1 MSTTS
6 TPSTAGPPEPPW
18 STVFGDR
25 SVVHPFDERPAGE
38 RYYRHPGDVVRLVVW
53 AVVTI
58 AVVLFVQI
66 ATDTSAGVT
75 TDLGRAG
82 ARAATA
88 VRELVLALTQVAVVV
103 TALGIVA
110 LLVVQRRWRRLGFV
124 VLGAVAGAAIVT
136 LLDQLL
142 DVPGRLP
149 DAVSSGTWLASTRFP
164 NLAVVGAAAAT
175 ATVGKPWLSRPWARA
190 TNVALLVLVV
200 AMAVAGTAGV
210 PPLLLAMAAGT
221 TVGAAVLVL
230 FGAPNRRP
238 SPAAVAA
245 ALDGAG
251 APLRT
256 LELQRAVGGRSQLY
270 RATTEDGRRL
280 FLKVFS
286 QDSRDAE
293 LLYRGYRTLVLRGPN
308 DDWPSSSLDDDV
320 RREAFLLLL
329 LGAAGVRTP
338 RLEAL
343 ATLSDGSIALAMND
357 VGGRPLD
364 TLTVDE
370 IDADLLDAVW
380 RQVDLMARNRVA
392 HRSLRAANILVAA
405 GEPVVADVGF
415 GHESASPRLLS
426 IDRAELLASLAVLVG
441 PTLAV
446 ASAARVLEPDD
457 LAGAAAYLQPLALTA
472 ATRKRTS
479 KALLRATR
487 DEIVQ
492 VTHRDAEPLARLVR
506 VRPKTLLTIAALT
519 GAFYVLLPQLAN
531 VGDSFQ
537 ALRSANSVGSSR
549 ASPAQG

>member
-1 MSTTS
+1 M
-6 TPSTAGPPEPPW
+6 
-18 STVFGDR
+18 
-25 SVVHPFDERPAGE
+25 
-38 RYYRHPGDVVRLVVW
+38 
-53 AVVTI
+53 
-58 AVVLFVQI
+58 
-66 ATDTSAGVT
+66 
-75 TDLGRAG
+75 
-82 ARAATA
+82 
-88 VRELVLALTQVAVVV
+88 
-103 TALGIVA
+103 
-110 LLVVQRRWRRLGFV
+110 
-124 VLGAVAGAAIVT
+124 AVASV
-136 LLDQLL
+136 
-142 DVPGRLP
+142 
-149 DAVSSGTWLASTRFP
+149 
-164 NLAVVGAAAAT
+164 
-175 ATVGKPWLSRPWARA
+175 ARA

-364 TLTVDE
+364 TLTAGRD
-370 IDADLLDAVW
+370 
-380 RQVDLMARNRVA
+380 RRRPARCRVA
-392 HRSLRAANILVAA
+392 PS
-405 GEPVVADVGF
+405 
-415 GHESASPRLLS
+415 
-426 IDRAELLASLAVLVG
+426 
-441 PTLAV
+441 
-446 ASAARVLEPDD
+446 
-457 LAGAAAYLQPLALTA
+457 
-472 ATRKRTS
+472 
-479 KALLRATR
+479 
-487 DEIVQ
+487 
-492 VTHRDAEPLARLVR
+492 
-506 VRPKTLLTIAALT
+506 
-519 GAFYVLLPQLAN
+519 
-531 VGDSFQ
+531 
-537 ALRSANSVGSSR
+537 
-549 ASPAQG
+549 